1 MCYGNDPF
9 EILSIG
15 AVVLLFVS
23 SGVTMAV
30 PFCMGKIIDI
40 IYTESETHNVMMHK
54 LTAFSKMLCGVFLMG
69 ALANAVRVY
78 LIYTSGLYFVKNSFH
93 ISTATAML
101 QLQGQGSR
109 TRQAAYMHPEI
120 MLTLSFCRRKNHF

>member
-1 MCYGNDPF
+1 MTQLETF
-9 EILSIG
+9 STG

-40 IYTESETHNVMMHK
+40 IYTESETHDSMIQK
-54 LTAFSKMLCGVFLMG
+54 LTAFSKILCGVFLLG

-78 LIYTSGLYFVKNSFH
+78 LIYTSG
-93 ISTATAML
+93 
-101 QLQGQGSR
+101 
-109 TRQAAYMHPEI
+109 
-120 MLTLSFCRRKNHF
+120 